1 MPRERLDRYRAK
13 RDFSTT
19 AEPSGDG
26 DGARG
31 DAPRFVVQEHHATR
45 LHWDLRLE
53 RDGVLV
59 SFAIPNGIPPLP
71 SENRLAVHTEDHPLQ
86 YIDFAGEIPAGQ
98 YGAGTMTV
106 WDTGTYETH
115 LFDDEKIEVTF
126 HGERLTGR
134 YGLFPIG
141 GEKAPQD
148 WMIHRMDPPALAGR
162 EPIPSRILPM
172 LAGAGNLPP
181 RETEWS
187 FEVKW
192 DGVRAIAYAQPG
204 RLRIESRNLREIT
217 AGYPE
222 IRGLLGNLGMREVVL
237 DGEIVAFDDAG
248 KPSFGRLQQRMHV
261 TQPSAVR
268 RLAQSTPVV
277 YAIFDL
283 LFLDGESLMGRP
295 YEQRREALESLELTG
310 PAWRVPAAHRG
321 QGRAL
326 LEATA
331 AQGLEG
337 VMAKRLDSRYE
348 PGRRTGAWVK
358 IKHTR
363 RQELVIGGWI
373 PGEGRRRESIGALLM
388 GHYEDG
394 RLRYAG
400 RVGTGFTGRTLEE
413 LSAALAPLRREQ
425 PTFDPG
431 PSCPATCNTP
441 NPRWWPRSS
450 SPSGPRRG

>member
-1 MPRERLDRYRAK
+1 
-13 RDFSTT
+13 
-19 AEPSGDG
+19 
-26 DGARG
+26 
-31 DAPRFVVQEHHATR
+31 
-45 LHWDLRLE
+45 
-53 RDGVLV
+53 
-59 SFAIPNGIPPLP
+59 
-71 SENRLAVHTEDHPLQ
+71 
-86 YIDFAGEIPAGQ
+86 
-98 YGAGTMTV
+98 
-106 WDTGTYETH
+106 
-115 LFDDEKIEVTF
+115 
-126 HGERLTGR
+126 
-134 YGLFPIG
+134 
-141 GEKAPQD
+141 
-148 WMIHRMDPPALAGR
+148 MIHRMDPPARPGR

-172 LAGAGNLPP
+172 LAGAGTLPP

-222 IRGLLGNLGMREVVL
+222 IRGLLGTWACARWSSTGRSWPSTTQ
-237 DGEIVAFDDAG
+237 G
-248 KPSFGRLQQRMHV
+248 KPSFGRLQRRMHV

-295 YEQRREALESLELTG
+295 YAQRREALEALELTG
-310 PAWRVPAAHRG
+310 PAWRVPAAHPG

-326 LEATA
+326 FDATA

-348 PGRRTGAWVK
+348 PGRRTGAWIK

-388 GHYEDG
+388 GHFQDG

-431 PSCPATCNTP
+431 PSCPATRSSP
-441 NPRWWPRSS
+441 NPSWWPRSS
-450 SPSGPRRG
+450 SASGPRRG

>member
-1 MPRERLDRYRAK
+1 M
-13 RDFSTT
+13 
-19 AEPSGDG
+19 
-26 DGARG
+26 
-31 DAPRFVVQEHHATR
+31 
-45 LHWDLRLE
+45 
-53 RDGVLV
+53 LV

-86 YIDFAGEIPAGQ
+86 YIDFEGEIPAGQ

-115 LFDDEKIEVTF
+115 LFDEKKIEVTF

-148 WMIHRMDPPALAGR
+148 WMIHRMDPPAQTPGASRSRRGSCRCWPGR
-162 EPIPSRILPM
+162 DSC
-172 LAGAGNLPP
+172 P
-181 RETEWS
+181 RAR
-187 FEVKW
+187 
-192 DGVRAIAYAQPG
+192 RAG
-204 RLRIESRNLREIT
+204 RLRSSGTGCGRSPTRSR
-217 AGYPE
+217 AGCGSRAATCARSPPAIPE
-222 IRGLLGNLGMREVVL
+222 IRGMLSNLGMREVVL
-237 DGEIVAFDDAG
+237 DGEIVAFDDEG
-248 KPSFGRLQQRMHV
+248 KPSFERLQRRMHV

-283 LFLDGESLMGRP
+283 LFLDGENLMGRP
-295 YEQRREALESLELTG
+295 YSERREALEALELTG
-310 PAWRVPAAHRG
+310 PAWRVPAAHPG

-326 LEATA
+326 LQATG

-348 PGRRTGAWVK
+348 PGRRTGAWIK

-388 GHYEDG
+388 GHFEDG

-400 RVGTGFTGRTLEE
+400 RVGTGFTR
-413 LSAALAPLRREQ
+413 AHA
-425 PTFDPG
+425 
-431 PSCPATCNTP
+431 
-441 NPRWWPRSS
+441 RSS
-450 SPSGPRRG
+450 